1 MGDLYNPDATSSQD
15 QITFLRA
22 IVGRIDQAED
32 RVAFC
37 IVKHLLLE
45 RIVELEAESAQAPPA
60 NF

>member
-1 MGDLYNPDATSSQD
+1 
-15 QITFLRA
+15 
-22 IVGRIDQAED
+22 VGRIDQAED